1 MADGGVAD
9 GDGMA
14 DGGGKEQVAGTATP
28 CARRLRADAA
38 RNREAVVSAAREVF
52 AEVGLGAPLEE
63 IARRAGVGIGTVY
76 RRFPSREQLISAA
89 LIDKITAYAVAA
101 ERALAEPDPWAGFTG
116 FVRRICAMQAGDQ
129 GLADLLLITLAPSE
143 QLEAIREQ
151 ANRNLITLI
160 DRAKAAGRLRTDM
173 VGEDLLLMFIGNT
186 AIAAA
191 AREDA
196 PQALP
201 RFVALM
207 LDALQPQPGA
217 SLPRPPTTA
226 QMRRVMSRL
235 AAGHGC
241 GPPPGARTG
250 K

>member
-1 MADGGVAD
+1 MLDRVRPAAYVR
-9 GDGMA
+9 
-14 DGGGKEQVAGTATP
+14 AG
-28 CARRLRADAA
+28 RGDAA
-38 RNREAVVSAAREVF
+38 LAWQRE
-52 AEVGLGAPLEE
+52 
-63 IARRAGVGIGTVY
+63 
-76 RRFPSREQLISAA
+76 
-89 LIDKITAYAVAA
+89 AVAA

-116 FVRRICAMQAGDQ
+116 FVRRICVMQAGDR

-173 VGEDLLLMFIGNT
+173 VGEDLLLMLIGNT

-241 GPPPGARTG
+241 GPPPGNCMQYCGYCSLPGGGSGHAGPRAPG
-250 K
+250 CLRPRRPR